1 MKICSALLMN
11 YYKRVVRV
19 VLNYWHKVIMI
30 KKYKQK
36 LGCIISYV
44 NFRKYVKNFTEIK
57 GIILCFEIIKNKL
70 KIGNACKKGK
80 NIKIS
85 KKYEKEP
92 NS

>member
-1 MKICSALLMN
+1 M
-11 YYKRVVRV
+11 
-19 VLNYWHKVIMI
+19 
-30 KKYKQK
+30 
-36 LGCIISYV
+36 